1 MLRMILLSALLP
13 IALVVAVEPARAG
26 SPAPVRNERKVAA
39 AEEYRIGAED
49 VLEIHVWNNTVL
61 SRTVPVRPDGK
72 ISLPLVRDVQAA
84 GLTAVQLGNVL
95 TKRLAAYMSA
105 PEVSVIVK
113 EVHSF
118 KVSVLGEVKKP
129 GRYEF
134 GSGATVLDAIATAQ
148 GLNDFASRG
157 GIIILRRD
165 GSAVKRIPFSYK
177 KIVSGRSDSEEE
189 NFYLRRGDIVL
200 VP

>member
-1 MLRMILLSALLP
+1 MVLRMILSASLPLVLL
-13 IALVVAVEPARAG
+13 VAAEPARAAG
-26 SPAPVRNERKVAA
+26 PAPARNESRSTAA
-39 AEEYRIGAED
+39 DEYRIGAED
-49 VLEIHVWNNTVL
+49 VLEIHVWNNAAL
-61 SRTVPVRPDGK
+61 SRTVPVRPDGR

-84 GLTAVQLGNVL
+84 GLTTVGLGNA
-95 TKRLAAYMSA
+95 LAKKLADYMPA
-105 PEVSVIVK
+105 PEVSVIVR

-129 GRYEF
+129 GRYELR
-134 GSGATVLDAIATAQ
+134 SGATVLDAIAMAE

-157 GIIILRRD
+157 GIVVLRQD
-165 GSAVKRIPFSYK
+165 GTSLKRIPFSYK
-177 KIVSGRSDSEEE
+177 KVVSGNSEQD